1 MERSM
6 AKEVNLK
13 EIFAIIKKRLWIV
26 VALTIL
32 CTIIGYFYSQ
42 MSTTLLYQSS
52 SRIIINADAEYRKTL
67 QVIMKDP
74 TLMEKV
80 SQKLKLSRSPEALA
94 SQISVQSIDTSQV
107 VSIGVIDSNP
117 KTAADI
123 ANTTAKVF
131 KEEISNIVDFND
143 VQLLSDAKVNP
154 YPINDNKNR
163 TVIIGLV
170 LGLIAG
176 IGLAFFMDS
185 LDDTIQSGK
194 DAEDFLGIPVLGKVS
209 KMKKRNFKKKVQSKR
224 ELEIRGETIGFK

>member
-6 AKEVNLK
+6 AKEINLK
-13 EIFAIIKKRLWIV
+13 EVFAIIKKRLWIV
-26 VALTIL
+26 AVLTIL

-74 TLMEKV
+74 TIMEKV
-80 SQKLKLSRSPEALA
+80 SKELKLNRSPEALA

-117 KTAADI
+117 QTAADI